1 MKTLSPQRIVQLE
14 RLLLPETGRA
24 AWATK
29 AYERRIEVLRLNGFE
44 IMEMKRGL
52 KGDLPAAPWQKSNGL
67 QDFSLL
73 EGRRYTVCTF
83 EEGEVVQQDWNW
95 ALREQDSE
103 KMGKDQWMIF
113 ANRRC
118 WGGEGQALWHW
129 VVLIR

>member
-1 MKTLSPQRIVQLE
+1 MKTLSPRRIAQLE

-52 KGDLPAAPWQKSNGL
+52 KGDLPAEPWQKSNGL

-73 EGRRYTVCTF
+73 EGRRYTVCTL

-103 KMGKDQWMIF
+103 RMGEDQWMVF
-113 ANRRC
+113 ANRTC
-118 WGGEGQALWHW
+118 WGEQGTTLWHW